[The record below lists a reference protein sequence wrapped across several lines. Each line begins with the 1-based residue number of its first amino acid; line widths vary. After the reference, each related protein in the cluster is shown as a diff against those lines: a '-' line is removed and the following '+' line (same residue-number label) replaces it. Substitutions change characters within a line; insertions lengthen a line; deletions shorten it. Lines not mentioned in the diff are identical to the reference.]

1 MAEKSPYV
9 ALAPAI
15 DLPAV
20 EREILSFWET
30 QDIFHS
36 SVRMRAG
43 AEGLPWIDYEVEL
56 A

>member
-15 DLPAV
+15 DLPAI
-20 EREILSFWET
+20 ERDILSFWQT
-30 QDIFHS
+30 QDVFHS

-43 AEGLPWIDYEVEL
+43 GE
-56 A
+56 